1 MMENKKKPK
10 GLAFEELEAQ
20 SAVLLPSRIEMRRRR
35 RRRTIIV
42 NNSFNNASCVA
53 NCFVV

>member
-10 GLAFEELEAQ
+10 GLASEELEAQ

-35 RRRTIIV
+35 RRRKIV
-42 NNSFNNASCVA
+42 INNSFNNAECLINCVS
-53 NCFVV
+53 